1 MQKFEFV
8 LKNEKLSSLRLICI
22 LIVVVNT
29 ILFSILLYSPGSRKN
44 SLVALILIGLY
55 AGFRFYK
62 SKGSRWDFFFD
73 EWILFLVMMLWVAQN
88 NYVLAIANLILFLLY
103 SASID
108 TTTYEFTNERIRQKN
123 FPWKKYTWKQLS
135 QVMLKDNILTI
146 DFKDNRILQVAIE
159 NNDIAEPGFNEY
171 AREQIIQSSS
181 NDSNATQA

>member
-1 MQKFEFV
+1 
-8 LKNEKLSSLRLICI
+8 
-22 LIVVVNT
+22 
-29 ILFSILLYSPGSRKN
+29 
-44 SLVALILIGLY
+44 
-55 AGFRFYK
+55 
-62 SKGSRWDFFFD
+62 
-73 EWILFLVMMLWVAQN
+73 
-88 NYVLAIANLILFLLY
+88 LILFLLY